1 MSFLVTAV
9 AVCASGV
16 GLLGALGL
24 RTRRWA
30 VDVPMGWFVGAG
42 WIGLA
47 MLALRIL
54 LGVPYVAATAVAVLS
69 APLAA
74 WGVREAWR
82 RRQDGAQPPEPA
94 PAPPPVRWIPRPAW
108 LFAPVALY
116 VALVLVVVV
125 LHGLNS
131 PTETDDGFRV
141 RAYAPLLAHADRWE
155 PAARSV
161 LWMAGPVP
169 TWVPSLAWRL
179 GFPVDHFHVNATVL
193 ASLLAFLALAVGLAS
208 ARGRPEEGWGTAFVV
223 LSLPL
228 LAYHVTTTYADA
240 PLALFLG
247 AAFLLLVAWGRSGD
261 PADAARAL
269 LLLLAAAQVKREGE
283 ILAGTLVVALLA
295 QAAWR
300 ARREGR
306 ALPLRLALLL
316 SPFAL
321 VVVARLV
328 ASGTARS
335 FDLVSLLAARGSAGL
350 SAGAPASAAAA
361 ARPVG
366 PIFAD
371 ALLGLGST
379 GLLYW
384 VLPVA
389 VLLLF
394 PAARRAGLLPSLAA
408 LALLF
413 AQVAAA
419 SLWLFPEFTRD
430 QTTVHRALLPVS
442 VPAAAWLAAVIAAA
456 CAGTPPA
463 TAPPAR
469 SARAAPGSSGGSGA
483 RRSTRGG
490 GGGSRGSRR

>member
-1 MSFLVTAV
+1 VSFLVA
-9 AVCASGV
+9 AAALCASGV

-30 VDVPMGWFVGAG
+30 VDVPLGWFVGAG
-42 WIGLA
+42 WLGLA
-47 MLALRIL
+47 MLVLRIL
-54 LGVPYVAATAVAVLS
+54 LGVPYVAATAVLVLA

-74 WGVREAWR
+74 WGVREALR
-82 RRQDGAQPPEPA
+82 RRRGDAVPPGPRPA
-94 PAPPPVRWIPRPAW
+94 RWLPRPAW
-108 LFAPVALY
+108 LFAPMALY
-116 VALVLVVVV
+116 VAFVVVV
-125 LHGLNS
+125 VALHGLNS
-131 PTETDDGFRV
+131 PTETDDGYRV
-141 RAYAPLLAHADRWE
+141 RAFAPLLAHADRWE
-155 PAARSV
+155 PAARGV

-193 ASLLAFLALAVGLAS
+193 ATLLAFLALAVGLAS
-208 ARGRPEEGWGTAFVV
+208 DRGRPEEGWGTAFVV

-228 LAYHVTTTYADA
+228 LTYHVTTTYADA

-261 PADAARAL
+261 PADAMRAL

-283 ILAGTLVVALLA
+283 VLAGTLVAVLLA

-300 ARREGR
+300 ARRDGW
-306 ALPLRLALLL
+306 ALPRRLALLL
-316 SPFAL
+316 APFVL
-321 VVVARLV
+321 VVAARAA
-328 ASGTARS
+328 ASGAARS
-335 FDLVSLLAARGSAGL
+335 FDLLSLLASRGAGL
-350 SAGAPASAAAA
+350 AAPAPAAATPA
-361 ARPVG
+361 GTALLPL
-366 PIFAD
+366 FAD

-384 VLPVA
+384 VLPA
-389 VLLLF
+389 AALLLL
-394 PAARRAGLLPSLAA
+394 PVAWRSGLVPSLGA
-408 LALLF
+408 LALLL
-413 AQVAAA
+413 AQLAVA

-463 TAPPAR
+463 TAPPAG
-469 SARAAPGSSGGSGA
+469 SAPAAPGSSDGSGA
-483 RRSTRGG
+483 RPSTRGG
-490 GGGSRGSRR
+490 GAGSRGSRRSA